1 MSYCIN
7 PICPKPINPSN
18 AKFCLKCGTKLL
30 LGDRYR
36 SIEVLTQG
44 QFGRSF
50 VGIDEGEPS
59 KPRCII
65 KQFFPRPQ
73 KTTNPE
79 VAVQLFQQ
87 KAERLE
93 ELGTHP
99 QIPALLA
106 YFTPNQY
113 HYFVQ
118 EFIDGQ
124 NLVQDLEAHGAFT
137 EFQVRQFLND
147 ILPVVQFVH
156 ERNVIHR
163 DIKPQNIIRRVTST
177 TRLSTEGTSSD
188 GGGIGVVTG
197 SQLFLVDF
205 GTAKITRESAAPV
218 MGTMLASTSGYA
230 APEQALGR
238 ASFTSDLYSLGV
250 ICIYLLT
257 GVDPFELYSV
267 SEGDWVWRD
276 FLSNPV
282 TPQLGQILDK
292 LLEHATKRRYQNAAE
307 VLQDLELLES
317 SAQAATIRIPLPPP
331 DLQPAPQVPTTQEA
345 PPTPLQAPELDK
357 EAGQRPLPIPTI
369 VKEPIA
375 TPQLG
380 TWKCV
385 NTLVGQSEKRSE
397 WYAGVTSIAFSPDGQ
412 WLVSG
417 SEDTTM
423 RVWEFVTGKEF
434 NTLLGHSEFVRSV
447 TISPDG
453 KMIASASGEIIKLWE
468 LSTGEEIRTLTGH
481 AELIQRI
488 AFSPDGK
495 MLLSGGNDKM
505 MKFWNPHS
513 GEEIRTLPGAN
524 LIDAVLFSPNGEM
537 FLSCDRDFN
546 IKLWNVETGEEIR
559 TFSGHSH
566 MIRAVTFSPDG
577 KTLATG
583 SCDKTI
589 KLWNIETG
597 ELIHTLTGHSGWF
610 AAVNSVAFT
619 PDGRI
624 LASGS
629 DDKTI
634 KLWNTETGKTVITL
648 SGHSK
653 GVSSVAFSPDGQTL
667 VSGSFDKAI
676 KLWRCDVC

>member
-7 PICPKPINPSN
+7 PTCPKPINPSN

-30 LGDRYR
+30 LGDHYR
-36 SIEVLTQG
+36 SIEVLAQG

-50 VGIDEGEPS
+50 VGIDESEPS

-79 VAVQLFQQ
+79 VAAQLFQQ

-106 YFTPNQY
+106 YFMPNQY
-113 HYFVQ
+113 HYLVQ

-124 NLVQDLEAHGAFT
+124 NLAQDLEAHGAFN
-137 EFQVRQFLND
+137 EFQVRQFLGD

-163 DIKPQNIIRRVTST
+163 DIKPQNIIRRITST
-177 TRLSTEGTSSD
+177 TRLTAEGTAPD
-188 GGGIGVVTG
+188 AGGMGVVTG

-218 MGTMLASTSGYA
+218 MGTMLNSTSGYA

-250 ICIYLLT
+250 ICIHLLT
-257 GVDPFELYSV
+257 GIDPFELYSV

-307 VLQDLELLES
+307 VLHDLELLES
-317 SAQAATIRIPLPPP
+317 SAQAATIRIPLPQP
-331 DLQPAPQVPTTQEA
+331 DLQPPPQVPTIQEA
-345 PPTPLQAPELDK
+345 APTPSQAPEIAK
-357 EAGQRPLPIPTI
+357 EAAQRPFPVPTLI
-369 VKEPIA
+369 KEPIPI
-375 TPQLG
+375 PQLG

-385 NTLVGQSEKRSE
+385 QTLVGQAQKRSE

-423 RVWEFVTGKEF
+423 RVWEFLAGKESHA
-434 NTLLGHSEFVRSV
+434 LIGHSEFVRSV

-453 KMIASASGEIIKLWE
+453 KMVASASGEIIKLWE
-468 LSTGEEIRTLTGH
+468 LSTGEEIRTLSGH

-495 MLLSGGNDKM
+495 MLLSGGNDKAI
-505 MKFWNPHS
+505 KFWNPHT

-524 LIDAVLFSPNGEM
+524 LIDAVLFSPDGKM
-537 FLSCDRDFN
+537 FVSCDRDFN
-546 IKLWNVETGEEIR
+546 IKLWNVETDEEIR
-559 TFSGHSH
+559 TFSGHTH
-566 MIRAVTFSPDG
+566 TIRAVTFSADG
-577 KTLATG
+577 KTLASG

-610 AAVNSVAFT
+610 AAVNSVAFS

-624 LASGS
+624 LASAS

-634 KLWNTETGKTVITL
+634 KLWNTETGKTLITL

-676 KLWRCDVC
+676 KLWRCDG